1 MSYVGSNNIV
11 YVIFSD
17 IITKNLQIC
26 FVIRIK
32 NVIFAMI
39 RYSNNNPKNINKVM
53 AVVDIDFEGAGS
65 KTTNTNDNN
74 NGGAQNNQDDV
85 THLNGSDVSD
95 INTSDT
101 DDNKN
106 TPNNNDDNNNNNDNN
121 NGDDTHSTGELNV
134 GDQIEVDGVTY
145 TVSENGD
152 VVDAEGNVFKAA
164 ADVAEWLKTV
174 DVKDDDDNDKL
185 SLSSIQEAVGI
196 TINDENGNPVE
207 FTEDANGVKSYIDSV
222 INLRSTELQQAA
234 INRLYQDNP
243 LLKQFQD
250 YVQLKGTPKGFGDI
264 PDRSGIKLD
273 KENENQ
279 LIAVIKM
286 AATEFGNK
294 SLNDNYIKYLRDSG
308 SLYDEAKTQLA
319 ALVDKD
325 KAYRKDIETQAA
337 AQRQQEAD
345 DIKAYWEKVNNMING
360 RVINGY
366 KIPDS
371 FTKEV
376 DGKKIVITPNDF
388 FNYVSNASVER
399 EDGSK
404 ITGYQR
410 DLAELTD
417 DEYMAREMLDAWL
430 MFTGGT
436 YKDLIDMAVKENEV
450 RKLIVKS
457 KQNRSTKTVKL
468 VKKQDGKTN
477 IDDIIL

>member
-1 MSYVGSNNIV
+1 
-11 YVIFSD
+11 
-17 IITKNLQIC
+17 
-26 FVIRIK
+26 
-32 NVIFAMI
+32 MI
-39 RYSNNNPKNINKVM
+39 RYSNNNPKNSNKIM
-53 AVVDIDFEGAGS
+53 AVTDIDFEGAGGQ
-65 KTTNTNDNN
+65 TTNTNNNN

-85 THLNGSDVSD
+85 THLNGSDVD
-95 INTSDT
+95 DVNNTTTDGDKDT
-101 DDNKN
+101 PNNKDGNNNGDNN
-106 TPNNNDDNNNNNDNN
+106 GTNNNNNDDNP
-121 NGDDTHSTGELNV
+121 STGELNA

-174 DVKDDDDNDKL
+174 DINDGSEDSPL

-196 TINDENGNPVE
+196 TINDENGTPIE

-222 INLRSTELQQAA
+222 INLRSNELQQAA

-250 YVQLKGTPKGFGDI
+250 YVLLKGTPKGFGDI

-273 KENENQ
+273 KDNESQ
-279 LIAVIKM
+279 LVAVIKM

-345 DIKAYWEKVNNMING
+345 NLKAYWEKVNNMING

-388 FNYVSNASVER
+388 FNYVSNASIER

-404 ITGYQR
+404 VTGYQR
-410 DLAELTD
+410 DLAKLTD

-468 VKKQDGKTN
+468 VKKQDGKAN